1 MDKEITIAAKRFK
14 KVREEQ
20 NYTQQAFA
28 EFLELRHSTVDIE
41 RGKTKIPG
49 KVVMSLL
56 KNFQINPLWLF
67 GESFQQYIVIDGKDV
82 SPKVISVKEDNTDAI
97 LLVNQKAA
105 AGYPHN
111 IQDVDWYQTLPVFN
125 FPLPQFRN
133 ATYRGFQVEGDSMLP
148 NIRPNDWV
156 LGRSVS
162 NVAEAS
168 DNKIYIVVLHDSVL
182 VKKLEKINHSA
193 KIRLLSLNQE
203 YLPIEVNINDI
214 QELWQVNSKLT
225 FGIDEPSESSLL
237 KQLQQSMDDL
247 KGQINRLQ

>member
-28 EFLELRHSTVDIE
+28 DFLELGNSTVDIE

-67 GESFQQYIVIDGKDV
+67 GESFQQYITIDGKDL
-82 SPKVISVKEDNTDAI
+82 SPKVISIKEDNTDAI

-125 FPLPQFRN
+125 LPLPQFRN

-156 LGRSVS
+156 LGRSV
-162 NVAEAS
+162 
-168 DNKIYIVVLHDSVL
+168 
-182 VKKLEKINHSA
+182 
-193 KIRLLSLNQE
+193 
-203 YLPIEVNINDI
+203 
-214 QELWQVNSKLT
+214 
-225 FGIDEPSESSLL
+225 
-237 KQLQQSMDDL
+237 
-247 KGQINRLQ
+247 

>member
-1 MDKEITIAAKRFK
+1 MSIDKEITIAAKRFK

-20 NYTQQAFA
+20 NYTQQAFSD
-28 EFLELRHSTVDIE
+28 FLELGNSTVDIE

-67 GESFQQYIVIDGKDV
+67 GESFQQYITIDGNV
-82 SPKVISVKEDNTDAI
+82 LLKVISIKEDNTDAI

-105 AGYPHN
+105 TGYPHN

-125 FPLPQFRN
+125 LPLPQFRN

-156 LGRSVS
+156 L
-162 NVAEAS
+162 
-168 DNKIYIVVLHDSVL
+168 
-182 VKKLEKINHSA
+182 
-193 KIRLLSLNQE
+193 
-203 YLPIEVNINDI
+203 
-214 QELWQVNSKLT
+214 
-225 FGIDEPSESSLL
+225 
-237 KQLQQSMDDL
+237 
-247 KGQINRLQ
+247 